1 MQKLKKIGN
10 KTWLIL
16 QYWYENLEFNLVTKT
31 LSFKFSG
38 LPEHNL
44 MDYSTVLHLWRLWIT
59 FQNF

>member
-31 LSFKFSG
+31 WSFKFSG

-44 MDYSTVLHLWRLWIT
+44 MDY
-59 FQNF
+59 